1 MDKLFRQWTIAYQEQ
16 TWSLA
21 RFLLRDGAEAED
33 VVQEAFIRLWQHRD
47 TMPEARVKPWL
58 LRVTRNLCLD
68 RLRMQR
74 PETEFCAGPDELT
87 GGEEPLEQ
95 VQRSRE
101 GQVLHAAVNSLDEP
115 YRSLVIM
122 RDVQQ
127 HSYEDV
133 ATTLDLSLPQV
144 KTYLH
149 RARMKLRDQL
159 MELRR

>member
-1 MDKLFRQWTIAYQEQ
+1 MDKQFHRWTTAYQEQ

-33 VVQEAFIRLWQHRD
+33 VVQEAFIRLWQHRE
-47 TMPEARVKPWL
+47 TMSQARVKPWL

-68 RLRMQR
+68 RLRRAR
-74 PETEFCAGPDELT
+74 PEAEVSHDELT
-87 GGEEPLEQ
+87 GGEDPLEQ
-95 VQRSRE
+95 MQHSRE
-101 GQVLHAAVNSLDEP
+101 GRVLHAAVNNLDEP

-133 ATTLDLSLPQV
+133 AVILELSLPQV

-149 RARMKLRDQL
+149 RARKTLRDQL
-159 MELRR
+159 MALER

>member
-1 MDKLFRQWTIAYQEQ
+1 MDKQFKQWTNAHQHQ

-21 RFLLRDGAEAED
+21 RFLLKDGAEAED

-47 TMPEARVKPWL
+47 TMSEARVKPWL

-68 RLRMQR
+68 RLRLER
-74 PETEFCAGPDELT
+74 PVAEDHAEELAGEDE
-87 GGEEPLEQ
+87 PWEQ
-95 VQRSRE
+95 MERSRA
-101 GQVLHAAVNSLDEP
+101 GQELKAAVLALDEP

-133 ATTLDLSLPQV
+133 ATTLELSLPHV

-149 RARMKLRDQL
+149 RARKKLRDQL
-159 MELRR
+159 TELRP